1 MYLSNVQ
8 GTVGRGKA
16 SKFSGKCMTQTK
28 SNEWLNIITACYVL
42 TH

>member
-1 MYLSNVQ
+1 MYLSNIQ

-16 SKFSGKCMTQTK
+16 ATFSGKCMTQMK
-28 SNEWLNIITACYVL
+28 GNEWLNIITACYVL